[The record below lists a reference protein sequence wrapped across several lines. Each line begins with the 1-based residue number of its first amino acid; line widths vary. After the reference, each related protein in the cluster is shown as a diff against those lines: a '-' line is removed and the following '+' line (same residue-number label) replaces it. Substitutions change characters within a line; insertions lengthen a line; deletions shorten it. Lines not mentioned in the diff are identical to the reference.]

1 MIRGL
6 FVGGV
11 VDNTEIDLDPGH
23 PPVHYPQ
30 DGGGGQPRYRLRQLG
45 VAAGGEVACAVY
57 GAPDTP
63 YAEVARVSD
72 ERDYARR
79 FAVELEEVEGD

>member
-11 VDNTEIDLDPGH
+11 VDNTEIDLDPGK
-23 PPVHYPQ
+23 PPMHYPP
-30 DGGGGQPRYRLRQLG
+30 DGGGGQSRYRLRQVG
-45 VAAGGEVACAVY
+45 TGQDGEVACAVY

-63 YAEVARVSD
+63 YAEVARVSG
-72 ERDYARR
+72 ERGHARR
-79 FAVELEEVEGD
+79 FEVALQEIEGE

>member
-11 VDNTEIDLDPGH
+11 VDNTEIDLDPGK
-23 PPVHYPQ
+23 PPMHYPP
-30 DGGGGQPRYRLRQLG
+30 DSGGGQSRYRLRQVG
-45 VAAGGEVACAVY
+45 RGKGGEAVCAVY

-79 FAVELEEVEGD
+79 FEVELEEVEGE